1 MKIGVPSEVK
11 NNENRVG
18 LTPDSVR
25 ALTDFGHQVFIQSD
39 AGKPIGFTDDL
50 YNLAG
55 ATIIQSPSD
64 VYNSS
69 ELIIKVKEP
78 TVQEFQFLR
87 EDLTLFTYLHLAGD
101 LVNANRILETG
112 VTGIAYETVTA
123 SDDSLPLLAPMSAI
137 AGQLSFVVGSYHLL
151 KPNKGRGT
159 LVSNLDPRIVT
170 VIGAG
175 VAGKEA
181 IVKAKVNSANVKVI
195 DLSQSKLDEMK
206 IEFGEEGMEYI
217 LSTPESIRQS
227 VAESDLV
234 IGCVY
239 EVGKEAPKVITK
251 NMLNDM
257 TEGSVLVDISIDQGG
272 CFESSKPTNH
282 DNPTFVENGVVHYC
296 VTNMPGAVP
305 LTATNALNRA
315 TLPYILELANKG
327 INKALSENKHLMNGL
342 NIQAGKIIHPAIK
355 EALEG

>member
-55 ATIIQSPSD
+55 ATILQSPSD

-78 TVQEFQFLR
+78 TEQEFQFLR

-123 SDDSLPLLAPMSAI
+123 SDDSLPLLAPM
-137 AGQLSFVVGSYHLL
+137 LSL
-151 KPNKGRGT
+151 
-159 LVSNLDPRIVT
+159 
-170 VIGAG
+170 
-175 VAGKEA
+175 
-181 IVKAKVNSANVKVI
+181 
-195 DLSQSKLDEMK
+195 
-206 IEFGEEGMEYI
+206 
-217 LSTPESIRQS
+217 
-227 VAESDLV
+227 
-234 IGCVY
+234 
-239 EVGKEAPKVITK
+239 
-251 NMLNDM
+251 
-257 TEGSVLVDISIDQGG
+257 
-272 CFESSKPTNH
+272 
-282 DNPTFVENGVVHYC
+282 
-296 VTNMPGAVP
+296 
-305 LTATNALNRA
+305 
-315 TLPYILELANKG
+315 
-327 INKALSENKHLMNGL
+327 
-342 NIQAGKIIHPAIK
+342 IHI
-355 EALEG
+355 

>member
-1 MKIGVPSEVK
+1 MKIGVPTEVK
-11 NNENRVG
+11 NNEYRVG

-25 ALTDFGHQVFIQSD
+25 VLAEFGHQVFIQSA
-39 AGKPIGFTDDL
+39 AGQAIGFTDEL
-50 YNLAG
+50 YKLSG
-55 ATIIQSPSD
+55 ASILNTASD
-64 VYNSS
+64 VFNSS

-78 TVQEFQFLR
+78 TEQEFQFLR
-87 EDLTLFTYLHLAGD
+87 EDLTLLTYLHLAGD
-101 LVNANRILETG
+101 PVNAHKMLKTG

-123 SDDSLPLLAPMSAI
+123 GDDSLPLLAPMSSI

-159 LVSNLDPRIVT
+159 LVSNLDPRTIT

-181 IVKAKVNSANVKVI
+181 IAKAKANNANVKVI
-195 DLSQSKLDEMK
+195 DLSQSKLDQMK
-206 IEFGEEGMEYI
+206 VEFGEEDMEYI
-217 LSTPESIRQS
+217 LSTPESIRQA

-239 EVGKEAPKVITK
+239 VVGKEAPKVLSK
-251 NMLNDM
+251 DMLDNM

-272 CFESSKPTNH
+272 CFESSKPTTH

-305 LTATNALNRA
+305 LTATNALNQA

-327 INKALSENKHLMNGL
+327 IDKALAENKHLMNGL
-342 NIQAGKIIHPAIK
+342 NIQAGEIIHPAIK
-355 EALEG
+355 EALEN